1 MKRLANHKVSVLL
14 SAALLSASSSF
25 SASAQDAIA
34 IVLSTMNNPFFVTMK
49 DGAEAKAAE
58 LGYKLIALDS
68 QNDPSKELAN
78 VEDLTMRGVKAILIN
93 PTDALAVTNAIR
105 TANRANI
112 PVLTLDRTAEHGDIV
127 SHIASDNI
135 AGGELAGQFIA
146 ETLGE
151 SAKVIQLE
159 GIAGTSAAR
168 ERGEGFSNA
177 VIANHLVMLSSQPA
191 DFDRSKGL
199 NVMENMLAANG
210 DVQAVFAQNDEMA
223 LGALRAIEAA
233 GKDIMVIGF
242 DGTDEGIAA
251 VRRQQLSATVAQQPE
266 LLGATAI
273 MTADRI
279 LKGQFVEKSIPVAL
293 KIITQTQ

>member
-1 MKRLANHKVSVLL
+1 MKRLANLKASALL
-14 SAALLSASSSF
+14 SVALLSASAPF

-135 AGGELAGQFIA
+135 AGGELAGEFIA
-146 ETLGE
+146 KTLGAN
-151 SAKVIQLE
+151 AKVIQLE

-168 ERGEGFSNA
+168 ERGAGFINA
-177 VIANHLVMLSSQPA
+177 VNAENLEMLSSQPA

-199 NVMENMLAANG
+199 NVMENMLSANG

-223 LGALRAIEAA
+223 LGALRAIEAS
-233 GKDIMVIGF
+233 GKQVMVVGF

-251 VRRQQLSATVAQQPE
+251 VRRKQLAATIAQQPE
-266 LLGATAI
+266 LLGATGIAI
-273 MTADRI
+273 ADKI
-279 LKGQFVEKSIPVAL
+279 LQGQVVEKSIPVAL

>member
-1 MKRLANHKVSVLL
+1 MKRLAHHKVSVLL
-14 SAALLSASSSF
+14 SAALLSVSTSF

-112 PVLTLDRTAEHGDIV
+112 PVLTLDRTAAHGDIV

-135 AGGELAGQFIA
+135 AGGELAGEFIA
-146 ETLGE
+146 QQLGKN
-151 SAKVIQLE
+151 AKVIQLE

-177 VIANHLVMLSSQPA
+177 VTANNFELLSSQPA

-233 GKDIMVIGF
+233 GKDILVIGF

-279 LKGQFVEKSIPVAL
+279 LKGQVVEKSIPVAL